1 MALTLF
7 YPLRVWIPSIRPGQ
21 KSLRG
26 RSHGSLEPSLSNI
39 FFTWSVWYLLISYGM
54 PNLVTYFCNFF
65 CWPTLSLFQSIANHA
80 SKANY
85 QTYWSPLLKGFV
97 IRKEKTILGILSSS
111 STMNVVLFSCLHL
124 FHWSPTSCGECRKI
138 QSSHPKPWQVI
149 EYIDQKLQKIQELKS
164 EAKAK
169 HGLMLETECMVLI
182 PTCNICFRSQINTWE
197 ASVFLMVKSNVQLQK
212 SFWGNFWSM

>member
-1 MALTLF
+1 MACLIWLPTSAISF
-7 YPLRVWIPSIRPGQ
+7 VDQPYPCFNQ
-21 KSLRG
+21 
-26 RSHGSLEPSLSNI
+26 
-39 FFTWSVWYLLISYGM
+39 LLIM
-54 PNLVTYFCNFF
+54 QVKPNIKLIDDWN
-65 CWPTLSLFQSIANHA
+65 
-80 SKANY
+80 
-85 QTYWSPLLKGFV
+85 PLLKDFV
-97 IRKEKTILGILSSS
+97 IRRKTISEMLSSS

-197 ASVFLMVKSNVQLQK
+197 ASVFFN
-212 SFWGNFWSM
+212 G

>member
-1 MALTLF
+1 MQVRPNIKLID
-7 YPLRVWIPSIRPGQ
+7 VW
-21 KSLRG
+21 
-26 RSHGSLEPSLSNI
+26 N
-39 FFTWSVWYLLISYGM
+39 
-54 PNLVTYFCNFF
+54 
-65 CWPTLSLFQSIANHA
+65 
-80 SKANY
+80 
-85 QTYWSPLLKGFV
+85 PLLKDFV
-97 IRKEKTILGILSSS
+97 IRRKNISGMLSSS

-149 EYIDQKLQKIQELKS
+149 EYIDQKLQKIHELKS

-212 SFWGNFWSM
+212 SLWGNFWSMWNMVTLCLTQTHGKQWHIPNIHLWLIRFRLSLFANEHRKCIVSRLSVLQTHFKSYSLFSNEAYRPLYINIPMH

>member
-1 MALTLF
+1 M
-7 YPLRVWIPSIRPGQ
+7 RR
-21 KSLRG
+21 
-26 RSHGSLEPSLSNI
+26 
-39 FFTWSVWYLLISYGM
+39 
-54 PNLVTYFCNFF
+54 
-65 CWPTLSLFQSIANHA
+65 
-80 SKANY
+80 
-85 QTYWSPLLKGFV
+85 
-97 IRKEKTILGILSSS
+97 EKRTILGILTSS
-111 STMNVVLFSCLHL
+111 STMNIVLFSCLHL

-197 ASVFLMVKSNVQLQK
+197 ASAFLMVKGNVQLQK
-212 SFWGNFWSM
+212 SLWGNFWSMWNMVMLCLTQTHGKYWHIPNTHLWLIKFTLPLFAN